1 MHVSIKIYSYHQITL
16 LICLV
21 SIMKDEMTS
30 NCKPRKIESTSKVD
44 FKSIVFHFFHPSCF
58 SSFSVPGLVATHKMA
73 PDTSSVESNFHSHS
87 MTLVCYSLMISVT
100 MPAPTPRPRH
110 LAEVTRI
117 SRRVKCS
124 APSSSPS
131 ASSRSAADGA
141 RRPADQAGP
150 SYLGKGPGRI
160 GARAHKGPGPEG
172 PIRGQTGS

>member
-21 SIMKDEMTS
+21 SIMKEEMTS

-87 MTLVCYSLMISVT
+87 MTLVCCSLMISVT

-117 SRRVKCS
+117 SRRVKCL
-124 APSSSPS
+124 APRISPS
-131 ASSRSAADGA
+131 ALLSRAREDSAMT
-141 RRPADQAGP
+141 GP
-150 SYLGKGPGRI
+150 SSGYPAWR
-160 GARAHKGPGPEG
+160 ARA
-172 PIRGQTGS
+172 